1 MTFLRVLILTWE
13 YPPKRLGSVADHVF
27 NLSHDLV
34 KQGYEIEV
42 LAEDDLNPG
51 IEDVAGVHVHRVA
64 NPIKTHP
71 NSSLLTFAMTASV
84 AMEQEASNI
93 IYHYRKGGEKID
105 LVHAHEWLTIS
116 PAATLKY
123 AFNLPFIITF
133 HSIEAHRCHGIFGP
147 INIAIQ
153 EIESMGVQESAKVVT
168 ATEWMKDEVLKYYG
182 EKHKDKIRVLP
193 SEGWIQKMKNIYGE
207 VVKTLEV

>member
-1 MTFLRVLILTWE
+1 MTLLRVLILTWE

-27 NLSHDLV
+27 TLSHELV

-51 IEDVAGVHVHRVA
+51 IEDVAGVHIHRVA

-71 NSSLLTFAMTASV
+71 NASLLTFAMTASV

-93 IYHYRKGGEKID
+93 IYHCRKRGEKID

-116 PAATLKY
+116 PAVTLKY
-123 AFNLPFIITF
+123 AFNLPFIITL

-153 EIESMGVQESAKVVT
+153 EVESTGVQESAKVLT
-168 ATEWMKDEVLKYYG
+168 TTEWMKDEILKYYG
-182 EKHKDKIRVLP
+182 ENHRNKVQVLP
-193 SEGWIQKMKNIYGE
+193 PEGWVQKMKNIYGE
-207 VVKTLEV
+207 VIKTS

>member
-1 MTFLRVLILTWE
+1 VTLLRVLILTWE

-27 NLSHDLV
+27 NLSHELV
-34 KQGYEIEV
+34 KQRYKIEV

-51 IEDVAGVHVHRVA
+51 IEDAAGVHIHRVA

-71 NSSLLTFAMTASV
+71 NASLLTFAMTASV

-93 IYHYRKGGEKID
+93 IYHCRKRREKID
-105 LVHAHEWLTIS
+105 LIHAHEWLTIS
-116 PAATLKY
+116 PAVTLKY
-123 AFNLPFIITF
+123 AFNLPFIVTF

-147 INIAIQ
+147 INIAIR

-168 ATEWMKDEVLKYYG
+168 TTEWMIDEILKYYG
-182 EKHKDKIRVLP
+182 ENHRNKIRVLLP
-193 SEGWIQKMKNIYGE
+193 KDWIQRMQNIYEE
-207 VVKTLEV
+207 VVKTP

>member
-1 MTFLRVLILTWE
+1 LRVLILTWE
-13 YPPKRLGSVADHVF
+13 YPPKRLGSIADHVF
-27 NLSHDLV
+27 ILSHELV

-51 IEDVAGVHVHRVA
+51 IEDVTGVHIHRVA

-71 NSSLLTFAMTASV
+71 NASLLTFAMTASV

-93 IYHYRKGGEKID
+93 IYHCRKRGEKID

-116 PAATLKY
+116 PAVTLKY

-153 EIESMGVQESAKVVT
+153 EIESMGAQESARVVIT
-168 ATEWMKDEVLKYYG
+168 TGWMKDDILKYYG
-182 EKHKDKIRVLP
+182 ENHRNKVQVLP
-193 SEGWIQKMKNIYGE
+193 PEGWIQKMKNIYGE
-207 VVKTLEV
+207 VVTTPEV

>member
-1 MTFLRVLILTWE
+1 VTLLRVLILTWE

-27 NLSHDLV
+27 NLSHELV

-51 IEDVAGVHVHRVA
+51 IQDVAGVHVHRVA

-71 NSSLLTFAMTASV
+71 NASLLTFAMTASV

-93 IYHYRKGGEKID
+93 VYHFRKRGEKID
-105 LVHAHEWLTIS
+105 LVHAHEWLTTS
-116 PAATLKY
+116 PAVTLKY
-123 AFNLPFIITF
+123 AFDLPFIITF

-153 EIESMGVQESAKVVT
+153 EIESMGIQESAKVAIT
-168 ATEWMKDEVLKYYG
+168 TEWMKDEILKYYG
-182 EKHKDKIRVLP
+182 KNHGNKIRVLP
-193 SEGWIQKMKNIYGE
+193 PKDWIQKMKNIYGE
-207 VVKTLEV
+207 VVKTP